1 MLSTENLFRNKE
13 ISYLSIYFTKDAK
26 SLREKEL
33 KSAEKKLA
41 AAKSKSEES
50 TKQTKLK
57 TQVTIA
63 DLYTYFLYL

>member
-1 MLSTENLFRNKE
+1 MFRINNFCTC
-13 ISYLSIYFTKDAK
+13 IIFAKDAK

-33 KSAEKKLA
+33 KTAEKKLA

-57 TQVTIA
+57 TQVIII
-63 DLYTYFLYL
+63 DIYSHYSYFVNTE